1 MLKDYG
7 LLLYNQTKDLSE
19 KPQFVFMN
27 FVLPNLARVQPNL
40 YSVSSRTEVDGE
52 EYAMSIDFDKDIL
65 DNMLAMLPVYI
76 SDQMRQVLKGEDNYP
91 IFIDLSQNPGDPITM
106 DIRTKIGELQQ
117 GEDEDFISMIV
128 TEVLEPE
135 A

>member
-7 LLLYNQTKDLSE
+7 LLLYNQTRDLPE

-27 FVLPNLARVQPNL
+27 FVIANLARVEPNL
-40 YSVSSRTEVDGE
+40 YSVSSKTEVEGE
-52 EYAMSIDFDKDIL
+52 EYAMTIDFDKAIL
-65 DNMLAMLPVYI
+65 DSMLALLPGYI
-76 SDQMRQVLKGEDNYP
+76 SDQLRQALKGEDNYP

-128 TEVLEPE
+128 TEVLKPE